1 MTHVS
6 SLDQSIINSLQ
17 STLSVFRFSDSEL
30 DALALGVLEGVKLAG
45 GQAPLLELAVV
56 TDNVK
61 RMIAGELSD

>member
-17 STLSVFRFSDSEL
+17 STLSAFRFSDSEL
-30 DALALGVLEGVKLAG
+30 NVLALGVLEGVKLAG
-45 GQAPLLELAVV
+45 AQAPLLELAVV
-56 TDNVK
+56 TSSVK